1 MNALNSGNSVSAKLL
16 MQLLLTSRNL
26 SFVMIE
32 SNSTMLVTLFL
43 HAR

>member
-16 MQLLLTSRNL
+16 VQLLLMCRNL

-32 SNSTMLVTLFL
+32 CSSTVLMTLFL
-43 HAR
+43 DAR